1 MSAVTSGA
9 RVSDSEI
16 AELLRAL
23 TRIEQRQH
31 EHGERLEAIERQ
43 LRALNGQVARHGQ
56 DLYGSDGQSGLRADV
71 RRLWERMETAL
82 RHAHQTEAVTGMV
95 PARTMWSAIAAI
107 AGVAAVIVALIV
119 GIG

>member
-1 MSAVTSGA
+1 MSETDVG
-9 RVSDSEI
+9 
-16 AELLRAL
+16 ELLRAL
-23 TRIEQRQH
+23 TRIEQRQE
-31 EHGERLEAIERQ
+31 EHGQRLDAIEEH
-43 LRALNGQVARHGQ
+43 LRKLNGKTHRHAQ
-56 DLYGSDGQSGLRADV
+56 ELYGADGQSGIRADV

-82 RHAHQTEAVTGMV
+82 RHAHQSEAMSGMV